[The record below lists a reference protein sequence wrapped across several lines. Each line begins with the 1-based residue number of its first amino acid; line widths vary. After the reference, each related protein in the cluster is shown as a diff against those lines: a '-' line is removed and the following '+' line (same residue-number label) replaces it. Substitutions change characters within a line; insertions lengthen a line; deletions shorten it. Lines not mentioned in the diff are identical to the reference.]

1 MSLSKEAK
9 ALGEQPAYPVSE
21 SVWNS
26 ATGCYPTFYL
36 GITIR
41 QLIFGRN
48 VSALL
53 SNSDIDLID
62 KPADLVSEAKL
73 YTDALLEAMVKETK

>member
-9 ALGEQPAYPVSE
+9 ALGEQPAYPTDERYVI
-21 SVWNS
+21 N
-26 ATGCYPTFYL
+26 T